1 MKNTVI
7 LIGRITKDIELRTT
21 SNGTDVVKFTIA
33 IPRDYKNANGDYES
47 DFVSITA
54 YKQSAKYL
62 NEYAKKGD
70 LVGVKGRIMT
80 GTYEK
85 DGEKKYKQD
94 IIADSLSLLSPSAKK
109 EEKQEE
115 EKEIKRDVVSEQ
127 FDAFKEEIE
136 LDDDNLQLP
145 F

>member
-21 SNGTDVVKFTIA
+21 SNGNDVVKFTIA

-54 YKQSAKYL
+54 YKQSARYL

-85 DGEKKYKQD
+85 EGEKKYKQD
-94 IIADSLSLLSPSAKK
+94 IIADSLSLLSLSTKK

-115 EKEIKRDVVSEQ
+115 HKEIKKQEPDPFAEFAQ
-127 FDAFKEEIE
+127 EIE

>member
-7 LIGRITKDIELRTT
+7 LIGRITKDIELRNTK
-21 SNGTDVVKFTIA
+21 NGTEAVKFTIA

-54 YKQSAKYL
+54 YKQSARYL

-85 DGEKKYKQD
+85 EGEKKYKQD
-94 IIADSLSLLSPSAKK
+94 IIADSLSLLSSSTKK

-115 EKEIKRDVVSEQ
+115 HKEIKRDIVSEQ
-127 FDAFKEEIE
+127 FEEFAQEIE
-136 LDDDNLQLP
+136 LDDDSLP

>member
-7 LIGRITKDIELRTT
+7 LIGRITKDIELRNTK
-21 SNGTDVVKFTIA
+21 NGTEAVKFTIA
-33 IPRDYKNANGDYES
+33 IPRDYKNANGNYES
-47 DFVSITA
+47 DFVSIIA
-54 YKQSAKYL
+54 YKQSARYL

-85 DGEKKYKQD
+85 EGEKKYKQD
-94 IIADSLSLLSPSAKK
+94 IIADSLSLLSPSSKK

-115 EKEIKRDVVSEQ
+115 HKEIKKDIVSEQ
-127 FDAFKEEIE
+127 FEEFAAEIDDSQ
-136 LDDDNLQLP
+136 LDLP